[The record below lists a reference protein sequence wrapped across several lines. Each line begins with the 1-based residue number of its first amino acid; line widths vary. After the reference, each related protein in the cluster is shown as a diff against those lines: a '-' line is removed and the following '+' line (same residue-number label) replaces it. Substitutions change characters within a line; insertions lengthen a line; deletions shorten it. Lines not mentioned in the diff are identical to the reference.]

1 MSLPSSVDV
10 AIIGAGA
17 AGLGA
22 ANALKN
28 SGLSVL
34 VLEARDRVGGRAHT
48 IMASPDVTFD
58 VGCGWLHSADQN
70 SFVKIAEQLGFEINR
85 SLPPW
90 RERAY
95 GKAFPQDDRDEF
107 IRALDAFYDR
117 AEQAAKEAER
127 SGRDGPANLCLE
139 PGNRWN
145 PMIDAISTYI
155 NGCELDQVSL
165 LDMDAYEDTDL
176 NWRVRRGYGALIAAY
191 GATCP
196 LALNCE
202 VTLIDHSAKRVRIET
217 SQGTLTADK
226 VIVTVP
232 TNLIA
237 DEAIRF
243 HPPLPAKVDAARGLP
258 LGLADKVTLALDEPE
273 ALPKEGNLRAATMR
287 TAMGTYHIRP
297 FGQPC
302 IEGFFGGRFAQSLED
317 AGPGAL
323 AAESIN
329 EIVSILGN
337 DFRRKLKPLAESRWA
352 HDPFARG
359 SYSHAL
365 PGHAGDRAVLAAP
378 VDGRLFFAGE
388 ATSPE
393 FFSTAHGAR
402 DSGER
407 AAEEVIGFAREQ
419 IAYVP
424 GSAAR
429 GEHRILEGVILG
441 LEIDVIGGRIGW
453 LRLTGQRD
461 DDDLVLPVDIERLAR
476 EADGNH
482 RTVWI
487 NPPAIAVSRR
497 PVAIGVGAKGK
508 CRTSCMFDPVRREYS
523 RAVNDAV
530 AQKEDAEAAEIPQR
544 YPRAAASDLL
554 PGFGFQRIECVKLH
568 AEAGPDRLGHVVGQG
583 FSCGRRYQAAEDIGI
598 AGIVVEL
605 TAGPMFGFQTP
616 HQRQNASRNL
626 VTKRFAVTINV

>member
-1 MSLPSSVDV
+1 MTSLPSSVEV

-70 SFVKIAEQLGFEINR
+70 SFVKIAEDLNFEINK

-95 GKAFPQDDRDEF
+95 GKAFPQDERDDYM
-107 IRALDAFYDR
+107 RALDAFYDR
-117 AEQAAKEAER
+117 ATKAAIEAEQ
-127 SGRDGPANLCLE
+127 SGRDVPASLFLE

-155 NGCELDQVSL
+155 NGCELDSVSL
-165 LDMDAYEDTDL
+165 IDMEAYEDTDL

-196 LALNCE
+196 LALNCQ
-202 VTLIDHSAKRVRIET
+202 VTLIDHSAKRIRIET
-217 SQGTLTADK
+217 SRGTLTADK

-273 ALPKEGNLRAATMR
+273 ALPAEGNLRAATMR

-329 EIVSILGN
+329 EIVSCLGN

-365 PGHAGDRAVLAAP
+365 PGHAGDRAVLAVP

-388 ATSPE
+388 ATSPG

-407 AAEEVIGFAREQ
+407 AAEEV
-419 IAYVP
+419 
-424 GSAAR
+424 
-429 GEHRILEGVILG
+429 
-441 LEIDVIGGRIGW
+441 
-453 LRLTGQRD
+453 
-461 DDDLVLPVDIERLAR
+461 LA
-476 EADGNH
+476 
-482 RTVWI
+482 
-487 NPPAIAVSRR
+487 S
-497 PVAIGVGAKGK
+497 VA
-508 CRTSCMFDPVRREYS
+508 SE
-523 RAVNDAV
+523 
-530 AQKEDAEAAEIPQR
+530 
-544 YPRAAASDLL
+544 
-554 PGFGFQRIECVKLH
+554 
-568 AEAGPDRLGHVVGQG
+568 
-583 FSCGRRYQAAEDIGI
+583 
-598 AGIVVEL
+598 
-605 TAGPMFGFQTP
+605 
-616 HQRQNASRNL
+616 
-626 VTKRFAVTINV
+626 

>member
-1 MSLPSSVDV
+1 MTSLPSSVEV

-70 SFVKIAEQLGFEINR
+70 SFVKIAEDLNFEINK

-95 GKAFPQDDRDEF
+95 GKAFPQDERDDYM
-107 IRALDAFYDR
+107 RALDAFYDR
-117 AEQAAKEAER
+117 ATKAAIEAEQ
-127 SGRDGPANLCLE
+127 SGRDVPASLFLE

-155 NGCELDQVSL
+155 NGCELDSVSL
-165 LDMDAYEDTDL
+165 IDMEAYEDTDL

-196 LALNCE
+196 LALNCQ
-202 VTLIDHSAKRVRIET
+202 VTLIDHSAKRIRIET
-217 SQGTLTADK
+217 SRGTLTADK

-273 ALPKEGNLRAATMR
+273 ALPAEGNLRAATMR

-317 AGPGAL
+317 AGEGAL
-323 AAESIN
+323 AAASID

-337 DFRRKLKPLAESRWA
+337 DFRRKLKPLAASRWA

-388 ATSPE
+388 ATSPG

-407 AAEEVIGFAREQ
+407 AT
-419 IAYVP
+419 
-424 GSAAR
+424 
-429 GEHRILEGVILG
+429 GEIMGV
-441 LEIDVIGGRIGW
+441 
-453 LRLTGQRD
+453 
-461 DDDLVLPVDIERLAR
+461 
-476 EADGNH
+476 
-482 RTVWI
+482 
-487 NPPAIAVSRR
+487 
-497 PVAIGVGAKGK
+497 
-508 CRTSCMFDPVRREYS
+508 
-523 RAVNDAV
+523 
-530 AQKEDAEAAEIPQR
+530 
-544 YPRAAASDLL
+544 
-554 PGFGFQRIECVKLH
+554 
-568 AEAGPDRLGHVVGQG
+568 
-583 FSCGRRYQAAEDIGI
+583 
-598 AGIVVEL
+598 
-605 TAGPMFGFQTP
+605 
-616 HQRQNASRNL
+616 
-626 VTKRFAVTINV
+626 RFEK

>member
-1 MSLPSSVDV
+1 
-10 AIIGAGA
+10 
-17 AGLGA
+17 
-22 ANALKN
+22 
-28 SGLSVL
+28 
-34 VLEARDRVGGRAHT
+34 
-48 IMASPDVTFD
+48 
-58 VGCGWLHSADQN
+58 
-70 SFVKIAEQLGFEINR
+70 
-85 SLPPW
+85 
-90 RERAY
+90 
-95 GKAFPQDDRDEF
+95 
-107 IRALDAFYDR
+107 
-117 AEQAAKEAER
+117 
-127 SGRDGPANLCLE
+127 
-139 PGNRWN
+139 
-145 PMIDAISTYI
+145 MIDAISTYI

-176 NWRVRRGYGALIAAY
+176 NWRVRRGYGALISAY
-191 GATCP
+191 GASCP

-202 VTLIDHSAKRVRIET
+202 VTLIDHSAKRVRVET
-217 SQGTLTADK
+217 SQGTLTAAQ

-317 AGPGAL
+317 VGEGGL

-407 AAEEVIGFAREQ
+407 AAKEA
-419 IAYVP
+419 
-424 GSAAR
+424 
-429 GEHRILEGVILG
+429 
-441 LEIDVIGGRIGW
+441 
-453 LRLTGQRD
+453 
-461 DDDLVLPVDIERLAR
+461 LAS
-476 EADGNH
+476 H
-482 RTVWI
+482 
-487 NPPAIAVSRR
+487 
-497 PVAIGVGAKGK
+497 
-508 CRTSCMFDPVRREYS
+508 
-523 RAVNDAV
+523 
-530 AQKEDAEAAEIPQR
+530 
-544 YPRAAASDLL
+544 
-554 PGFGFQRIECVKLH
+554 
-568 AEAGPDRLGHVVGQG
+568 
-583 FSCGRRYQAAEDIGI
+583 
-598 AGIVVEL
+598 
-605 TAGPMFGFQTP
+605 
-616 HQRQNASRNL
+616 ASR
-626 VTKRFAVTINV
+626 